1 MPAPAGSVKE
11 AAQGRLKK
19 APALEDDPEREV
31 QRATRADERAR
42 ELQVGAGV
50 DEEPRVLVAEPEPTK
65 LVEAPAHDA
74 LILERSLEGLRWV
87 LRRRHTSFNEQ
98 TRSELLAERKAW
110 LRTGC
115 ARLRAD
121 RVRVARRR
129 AKEARWPT
137 TR

>member
-1 MPAPAGSVKE
+1 MSITAGRT
-11 AAQGRLKK
+11 GL
-19 APALEDDPEREV
+19 DDDAEREV
-31 QRATRADERAR
+31 ERAARADERAR
-42 ELQVGAGV
+42 ELQVGSGV
-50 DEEPRVLVAEPEPTK
+50 DEDPRVLGFEAEEPE
-65 LVEAPAHDA
+65 LIEAPTDDA

-110 LRTGC
+110 LRTRC
-115 ARLRAD
+115 ARLGAGH
-121 RVRVARRR
+121 VRVARRR